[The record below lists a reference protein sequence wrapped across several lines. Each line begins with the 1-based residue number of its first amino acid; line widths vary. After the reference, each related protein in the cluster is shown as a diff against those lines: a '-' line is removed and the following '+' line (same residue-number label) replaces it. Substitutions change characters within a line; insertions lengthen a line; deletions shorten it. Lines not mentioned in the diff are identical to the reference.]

1 VGSVHRLVAA
11 VDAEL
16 GLQVARMDADGV
28 HREEQLIGDLGS
40 REVGRQVAQHPDL
53 AEGELFIQA
62 ATASPS
68 RLAAGRRR
76 GPVPGEQALDLGDQ
90 GGVDRAVPGVAL
102 EQARRGVQQENC
114 QRAVGFGEV
123 ERAFQGAP
131 WRTGAS
137 AACGSPWASRST
149 SWRPARS
156 SPSS

>member
-62 ATASPS
+62 AAANPS

-90 GGVDRAVPGVAL
+90 GGVGRAVPGAAL
-102 EQARRGVQQENC
+102 EQARRGGAAGKLSARRRVRRG
-114 QRAVGFGEV
+114 RARVPGGAVEDRRERGVRVALGEPQHLL
-123 ERAFQGAP
+123 AAGAVF
-131 WRTGAS
+131 AV
-137 AACGSPWASRST
+137 
-149 SWRPARS
+149 
-156 SPSS
+156 